1 MWVYQEN
8 GAYNL
13 RQSLQITPRIIPL
26 LHTHLTGS
34 ETKACGLCTD
44 EQTGGESFH
53 NMTALA
59 SPLECWSCKSL
70 EVTQNLH
77 VLYWKQQQHH
87 MEISVHCK
95 STYTCTLYTIPV
107 ISWYVF
113 ISSIPVLEK
122 SVNMLSGMFQQQYLP
137 TCTLLCYNETY
148 GKLRTG
154 AVTCIFASSF
164 WRASMFSWSL
174 RKRSWRVLTINP
186 RFQKLQLL

>member
-13 RQSLQITPRIIPL
+13 RQSLQITPTIIPL

-53 NMTALA
+53 NMTAQA

-77 VLYWKQQQHH
+77 VLYWKQQQHRI
-87 MEISVHCK
+87 EISVHCK

-113 ISSIPVLEK
+113 ISSIHVLEK
-122 SVNMLSGMFQQQYLP
+122 SVKHAAWYVDNNICRHAHYSATMKLTANWEPVQSLVSLQAPSGEPPCSLDLSG
-137 TCTLLCYNETY
+137 N
-148 GKLRTG
+148 
-154 AVTCIFASSF
+154 AVEGF
-164 WRASMFSWSL
+164 W
-174 RKRSWRVLTINP
+174 
-186 RFQKLQLL
+186 Q